1 MDYAIRCNL
10 ISITSVKKHENITLE
25 ILNQAPTYQLVH
37 QTLHD
42 LMMHQGGELHHTSG
56 KEEGDFLYLSPDNLH
71 GDKPDRSK
79 TMYSNFLKLNTVEPH
94 HDLKSP

>member
-1 MDYAIRCNL
+1 
-10 ISITSVKKHENITLE
+10 
-25 ILNQAPTYQLVH
+25 
-37 QTLHD
+37 
-42 LMMHQGGELHHTSG
+42 MMHQGGELHHTSG

-94 HDLKSP
+94 HDLKSPWGQKKATAIVERFKQESVH

>member
-1 MDYAIRCNL
+1 M
-10 ISITSVKKHENITLE
+10 LE

-94 HDLKSP
+94 HHLRSPWGQNKATAIVERFKQESVH